1 MRTTV
6 VAAAAATLSLL
17 ALSCSEAKPCTTCPD
32 VQGTYVAVLEAKG
45 ADLSSCKNLYVQG
58 GEWEVDVFQTGSK
71 LEAPL
76 LWDMKGTLFEDNG
89 ASFGPAQV
97 EVANTDPVVMA
108 NVTIGGAFNEDAT
121 NRVFSG
127 SVSASAIIEDVSC
140 VVSTTLKMT
149 KKVSQ

>member
-6 VAAAAATLSLL
+6 VAAAIATLSLL

-32 VQGTYVAVLEAKG
+32 VQGTYVVVLESKG
-45 ADLSSCKNLYVQG
+45 AELSTCKNLYVQG
-58 GEWEVDVFQTGSK
+58 GEWEVDLFQTGSK

-89 ASFGPAQV
+89 ASFGPKQV
-97 EVANTDPVVMA
+97 AVANTDPVVMA
-108 NVTIGGAFNEDAT
+108 NVTIGGTFTDDAAS
-121 NRVFSG
+121 RSFSG

-140 VVSTTLKMT
+140 VVNSTLKMT
-149 KKVSQ
+149 KKAAP